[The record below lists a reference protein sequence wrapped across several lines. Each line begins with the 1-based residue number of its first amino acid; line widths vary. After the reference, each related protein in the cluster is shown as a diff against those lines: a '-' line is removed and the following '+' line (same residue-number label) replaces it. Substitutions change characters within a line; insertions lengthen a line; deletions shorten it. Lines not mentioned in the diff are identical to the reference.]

1 MSRVKKLT
9 LAVVGVFFILAFLLS
24 INANAE
30 EPIGHTEHGIPV
42 YAEDLVEDND
52 VEPIVSKQGDVLGV
66 VINKKAEQKQLKLNV
81 VRKIDVGLSRTRI
94 KDVDVINRN
103 TIIIELRNKK
113 RYQIE
118 FTFCDITDGDVF
130 QFFTFNSTSL
140 RVGDHAR
147 IYRWYENPRFNIPRS
162 RWDTWNWFNRTCYIK
177 TINEIVEEEKNGKEK

>member
-9 LAVVGVFFILAFLLS
+9 LAVVGVFFILAFLFS

-42 YAEDLVEDND
+42 YAEELVEDKD

-66 VINKKAEQKQLKLNV
+66 VINKKEEQKRLKLNV
-81 VRKIDVGLSRTRI
+81 VRKVDVGFSRTRI
-94 KDVDVINRN
+94 KDVDVVNRN

-118 FTFCDITDGDVF
+118 FTFCDVTDGDVF

-147 IYRWYENPRFNIPRS
+147 IYRWYENPRFNIPRN

-177 TINEIVEEEKNGKEK
+177 TINEIVEEEENGEEN

>member
-9 LAVVGVFFILAFLLS
+9 LAVVGVFFILAFLFS

-42 YAEDLVEDND
+42 YAEDLVEDKD

-66 VINKKAEQKQLKLNV
+66 VVNKKAEQKQLKLNV
-81 VRKIDVGLSRTRI
+81 VRKVDVGFSRTRI
-94 KDVDVINRN
+94 KDVDVVNRN

-118 FTFCDITDGDVF
+118 FTFCDVTDGDVF

-147 IYRWYENPRFNIPRS
+147 VYRWYENPRFNIPKS

-177 TINEIVEEEKNGKEK
+177 TINEIVEEEENGEEN